1 MERESSIMILS
12 YQKSHNIEVRNTE
25 ASLQLIGSSL
35 ILMGEIG
42 GNDYNHALVAGKS
55 IDDVQPYVPLVLNAI
70 VMTLNVGELIELGAQ
85 TVIIPGNLPIGCSAA
100 FLTIYY
106 GSSDDEYDSTTG
118 CLIRLNKFAE
128 YHNELLQSELNRI
141 RELHPNVN
149 IIYGDYY
156 NAAMQFFRSPD
167 DFGFPNGALK
177 ACCGG
182 KGPYNYNQ
190 STECASPF
198 STSCA
203 QPNTYA
209 NWDGLHL
216 TEAAYRVIYKSLFE
230 GSYTMPQFNS
240 LCTIN
245 LGKSGSSRFE

>member
-1 MERESSIMILS
+1 
-12 YQKSHNIEVRNTE
+12 
-25 ASLQLIGSSL
+25 
-35 ILMGEIG
+35 MGEIG

-70 VMTLNVGELIELGAQ
+70 VMTLNVGV
-85 TVIIPGNLPIGCSAA
+85 TA

-245 LGKSGSSRFE
+245 LGKSGSSRFDQGIRVPSHNGILSAPESFKTKFSAAPRLELVGYTVLYLQSALGIQMMKNLVPC